1 MNTEQIQNISIED
14 LLQFDSFPCECG
26 KHHSTGT
33 KRLVVESGAIA
44 KLPQL
49 LREFGITKP
58 FLLSG
63 KQTFAAAGDRVLQ
76 VLEHA
81 GIPYS
86 RYVFPES
93 PVLPT
98 EHSVGSAVMHFD
110 DSCDAVIGIGSGVI
124 NDIGKILARI
134 SGRAYFIVATAPS
147 MDGYA
152 SATSSMERDGLKVSL
167 DSTYALAI
175 IGDLDVLCQAP
186 LHMIHAG
193 IGDMLAKYV
202 SLCEWQ
208 IASLLLGEYY
218 CPAIAQLVKV
228 GLQRCIDAVPALA
241 RRDPAAVKA
250 VMDGMVITGI
260 AMNYAGLSRP
270 ASGMEHYF
278 SHIWDMRG
286 LAFDTQTDLHGIQ
299 CGIATL
305 YCLKI
310 YDYIRTIVPNRQKA
324 LDAAAGFSIEKWNQQ
339 LRTFIGPG
347 ADAMI
352 RSEQKDGKY
361 DPAKHALRLEAIL
374 ANWQQIL
381 TIVNAMPR
389 YADLSAF
396 MQNAGIPVSASEFGV
411 TGEDVRTSFTMTKDI
426 RDKYIG
432 SRLLWDLGLLDEAA
446 ALLP

>member
-1 MNTEQIQNISIED
+1 MDTAQIQNISIDE
-14 LLQFDSFPCECG
+14 LVQMDSFQCACG
-26 KHHSTGT
+26 KTHATGT
-33 KRLVVESGAIA
+33 KRLLVESGAIA

-49 LREFGITKP
+49 LKEFGIRKP

-63 KQTFAAAGDRVLQ
+63 KQTFSAAGDRVVQ
-76 VLEHA
+76 ALEDA
-81 GIPYS
+81 DIAYS
-86 RYVFPES
+86 LYVFPDS

-98 EHSVGSAVMHFD
+98 EHAVGSAVMHFD
-110 DSCDAVIGIGSGVI
+110 HTCDAVIGIGSGVI
-124 NDIGKILARI
+124 NDIGKILAKI
-134 SGRAYFIVATAPS
+134 SGRTYFIVATAPS

-152 SATSSMERDGLKVSL
+152 SATSSMERDGLKVSI

-175 IGDLDVLCQAP
+175 IGDLDILCQAP
-186 LHMIHAG
+186 MHMIHAG

-208 IASLLLGEYY
+208 IGNLLLGEYY
-218 CPAIAQLVKV
+218 CPVIAQLVKV
-228 GLQRCIDAVPALA
+228 SLQRCMDAVPLLA
-241 RRDPAAVKA
+241 SRDPAAVKA
-250 VMDGMVITGI
+250 VMDGMAITGM

-286 LAFDTQTDLHGIQ
+286 LAFETQTELHGIQ

-324 LDAAAGFSIEKWNQQ
+324 LDAVANFSLEKWNKL
-339 LRTFIGPG
+339 LRDYIGPG
-347 ADAMI
+347 AEAMI
-352 RSEQKDGKY
+352 RSEYRDGKY
-361 DPAKHALRLEAIL
+361 DPAKHTYRLEKIIANWENIL
-374 ANWQQIL
+374 A
-381 TIVNAMPR
+381 IVDSMPH
-389 YADLSAF
+389 YADVYRFL
-396 MQNAGIPVSASEFGV
+396 QNNGIPVSASTFGV
-411 TGEDVRTSFTMTKDI
+411 TDDEVKICFTMTKDI

-446 ALLP
+446 ELLP